1 MRLTRWIPTFLAF
14 PLAGLLT
21 IETVGAFDGSASGA
35 AAGLLAGAVIGAGQW
50 LALVVA
56 MGALAGGAVGAA
68 QATQLARGAAAWT
81 LASAAAWVLGWL
93 VTAEIIVDLDR
104 GYVVF
109 GSSGALT
116 ATLLTGLVLQR
127 LLAPSPRVAV
137 A

>member
-14 PLAGLLT
+14 P
-21 IETVGAFDGSASGA
+21 
-35 AAGLLAGAVIGAGQW
+35 
-50 LALVVA
+50 
-56 MGALAGGAVGAA
+56 
-68 QATQLARGAAAWT
+68 AAAW
-81 LASAAAWVLGWL
+81 ALGWL
-93 VTAEIIVDLDR
+93 VTAEIIVDLHR

-116 ATLLTGLVLQR
+116 ATLLTGVVLQR